1 MDERTDLGRT
11 TDRTLSL
18 LWRDHLEASGR
29 SRGPRPKV
37 GVDDV
42 VRAAV
47 ALADGEGLG
56 FSLRQLAGRL
66 GLAPMSLYTYVPGR
80 AELLALMVDAVTGES
95 SHPPHAEELRVRM
108 AAVARQTWEE
118 LQRHPWLIQAQVARP
133 WLGPHAVRR
142 YEWQLA
148 AVEGVGLSDVEMDQA
163 VTLLTGFAEGAARA
177 AARVRESRSTSTLSD
192 REWWE
197 VNAPVLGRLMSEDDF
212 PLATRVGRAAGE
224 AYDSISDPE
233 RSFAFGLE
241 RLLDGLEALVNR
253 PRPPG
258 DRAKTV
264 GSR

>member
-1 MDERTDLGRT
+1 MGERTDLGRA
-11 TDRTLSL
+11 TDRALSL
-18 LWRDHLEASGR
+18 LWRNHLEASPR
-29 SRGPRPKV
+29 SRGPRPKI

-47 ALADGEGLG
+47 VLADAEGVG
-56 FSLRQLAGRL
+56 FSLRQLAERL

-80 AELLALMVDAVTGES
+80 AELVALMVDAVTGES
-95 SHPPHAEELRVRM
+95 PPPPHENHLRVRM

-118 LQRHPWLIQAQVARP
+118 LQQHPWLLQAQVARP

-148 AVEGVGLSDVEMDQA
+148 AVEGTGFSDLEMDQA

-177 AARVRESRSTSTLSD
+177 AVRVRESRSTSTISD

-197 VNAPVLGRLMSEDDF
+197 VNAPVLGRLMREDGF
-212 PLATRVGRAAGE
+212 PLASRVGRAAGE

-241 RLLDGLEALVNR
+241 RVLDGLEALLDR
-253 PRPPG
+253 SPPHSHSAETEG
-258 DRAKTV
+258 AR
-264 GSR
+264 